1 MAEETKLGNSV
12 SEENDDEVSFDKP
25 APPTEHGENLKA
37 LVKQLIKERQ
47 YEGVALLFT
56 TANEAPRNVALLR
69 EISIDLYNEVCK
81 DYLTEEV
88 YQQDPELFVCA
99 EELLKT
105 MAANAP
111 PESLLLELLE
121 LVEENMFE
129 RVFNSALR
137 AMQVV
142 LLRLGDRKSMS
153 LQWALQS
160 IWTRLAMLPE
170 PEYLYVGYDE
180 KEKHLLE
187 QDEDVQNILM
197 HYITL
202 DLFYQPLIADIC
214 SKPRL
219 ENEIF
224 RNCQATNNRRNIMCC
239 FLIDVMGNP
248 FSLLDL
254 SNQVE
259 SKTNTYSLQCAR
271 SLVQGVIKCVPDPYF
286 FLSFVETKARWK
298 LNAKEHDGLIENKK
312 GNIFLSEDEM
322 PLENLA
328 IFYYLVIAEG
338 IGAAHVPRVY
348 NPMYVCEMSIYLAQE
363 LLKEKFPAL
372 HDKALKLVE
381 KSLQNLANRKI
392 PSSDLDL
399 EIHKVFCKSLCHLVG
414 FSSQTHIRQN
424 GIKVLHQ
431 YILSFDDEGKYLILK
446 NLMATVNHQG
456 LCGYLGTMYKDL
468 VAEALKASSPLPTSF
483 AGQDFRTIFLQNIC
497 KLPQGVETDL
507 IENSDKI
514 ISTLNALRFFAL
526 KDAENRTGFWSF
538 AKDIEDNYLIPL
550 RKGLNLSEA
559 HYKGELKKVQE
570 GRDTPIDMEQLK
582 MLDVAVENDS
592 TGAGLDLQL
601 SRDKKIELLN
611 QNLCTFDLIRSLL
624 GRVCECFDNAPKDGK
639 TTTTN
644 DASNT

>member
-1 MAEETKLGNSV
+1 M
-12 SEENDDEVSFDKP
+12 SEELEHEYSMTDENEVSFDKP

-56 TANEAPRNVALLR
+56 SANEAPRNVSLLR
-69 EISIDLYNEVCK
+69 EISIDLYNDVCK
-81 DYLTEEV
+81 DYLTKEV
-88 YQQDPELFVCA
+88 HQKEPELFICA

-105 MAANAP
+105 MAAHTP
-111 PESLLLELLE
+111 PESLLMELLE

-142 LLRLGDRKSMS
+142 LLRLGDRKAMS
-153 LQWALQS
+153 LEWALQS

-180 KEKHLLE
+180 KEKQLLE

-202 DLFYQPLIADIC
+202 DLFYQPLLSDIC
-214 SKPRL
+214 SKPRS
-219 ENEIF
+219 EKEIF
-224 RNCQATNNRRNIMCC
+224 RNCTSASRRNILCC
-239 FLIDVMGNP
+239 FLVDVMGNP

-254 SNQVE
+254 SNRLE

-286 FLSFVETKARWK
+286 FLSFVETKYRWK
-298 LNAKEHDGLIENKK
+298 LKAKENDGLT
-312 GNIFLSEDEM
+312 GNRIGNRFLSEDDM
-322 PLENLA
+322 PLGNLA

-338 IGAAHVPRVY
+338 IGASHIPRVY
-348 NPMYVCEMSIYLAQE
+348 NPMYVCEMTIYLAQE
-363 LLKEKFPAL
+363 LLNEKFPAL
-372 HDKALKLVE
+372 HEKALKLVE
-381 KSLQNLANRKI
+381 KSLTNLANRKI
-392 PSSDLDL
+392 PSIDLDL
-399 EIHKVFCKSLCHLVG
+399 DIHKDFCKSLCHLVG
-414 FSSQTHIRQN
+414 FSSQTHIRQQ
-424 GIKVLHQ
+424 GVKVLRQ

-456 LCGYLGTMYKDL
+456 LCGYLSTIYKDL
-468 VAEALKASSPLPTSF
+468 VAEALKTSSPLPTTF
-483 AGQDFRTIFLQNIC
+483 AGQDFRSIFLHNIC
-497 KLPQGVETDL
+497 KLPHGVETDL

-514 ISTLNALRFFAL
+514 ISTLNALRFIAL

-538 AKDIEDNYLIPL
+538 TKDIEENYLSPL
-550 RKGLNLSEA
+550 RKGLDLSEA

-582 MLDVAVENDS
+582 MLDIAVQNDT
-592 TGAGLDLQL
+592 TGAGVDFQL

-624 GRVCECFDNAPKDGK
+624 GRVCECFDNAPIHELKS
-639 TTTTN
+639 
-644 DASNT
+644 DALNT

>member
-1 MAEETKLGNSV
+1 MNEVQEHDNSM
-12 SEENDDEVSFDKP
+12 SDENEDVSFDKP
-25 APPTEHGENLKA
+25 ADSTEHGENLKA
-37 LVKQLIKERQ
+37 LVKQLVKERE

-56 TANEAPRNVALLR
+56 SANEAPRNVALLR
-69 EISIDLYNEVCK
+69 EISIDLYNDVCK

-88 YQQDPELFVCA
+88 YEQDPELYICA

-105 MAANAP
+105 MAVHAP
-111 PESLLLELLE
+111 PESLLMELLE

-137 AMQVV
+137 AMQVI
-142 LLRLGDRKSMS
+142 LLRLGDRKAMS
-153 LQWALQS
+153 LEFTLNS

-180 KEKHLLE
+180 KEKQLLE

-214 SKPRL
+214 AKPRS
-219 ENEIF
+219 EKEIF
-224 RNCQATNNRRNIMCC
+224 RNCKYGKRRNIMCC
-239 FLIDVMGNP
+239 FLVDVMGNP

-254 SNQVE
+254 SNKVE

-271 SLVQGVIKCVPDPYF
+271 SLVHGVIKCVPDPYF
-286 FLSFVETKARWK
+286 FLSFVETKSKWK
-298 LNAKEHDGLIENKK
+298 SKAKKNDGLTEQRD
-312 GNIFLSEDEM
+312 GNIFLNEDDL

-338 IGAAHVPRVY
+338 IGASHVPRVY
-348 NPMYVCEMSIYLAQE
+348 NPMYVCEMTIYLAQQ
-363 LLKEKFPAL
+363 LLGEKFPAL
-372 HDKALKLVE
+372 HDKALKLVD
-381 KSLQNLANRKI
+381 KSLDNLGNRKI
-392 PSSDLDL
+392 PSADLDL
-399 EIHKVFCKSLCHLVG
+399 EIHKAFCKSLCHLVG
-414 FSSQTHIRQN
+414 FSSQTHIRQH
-424 GIKVLHQ
+424 GIKVLRK

-456 LCGYLGTMYKDL
+456 LCGYLGTIYKDL
-468 VAEALKASSPLPTSF
+468 VAEALQSSSAPLPTSF
-483 AGQDFRTIFLQNIC
+483 TGQDFRTIFLQNIC

-538 AKDIEDNYLIPL
+538 TKDIEKRYLTPL
-550 RKGLNLSEA
+550 RKGLDLSEA

-582 MLDVAVENDS
+582 MLDIAVQNDT
-592 TGAGLDLQL
+592 TGAGLDFQL
-601 SRDKKIELLN
+601 SRDKKLELLN

-624 GRVCECFDNAPKDGK
+624 GRVCECFDNAPKEETMK
-639 TTTTN
+639 
-644 DASNT
+644 SNVLNT